1 MFVLFNNQKE
11 FIGYAD
17 QVPPSIQYYH
27 NLDNSFDINKEYWD
41 GDYDNGSLKKI
52 ETQKLNEFELES
64 DFVRKVKTLYNTE
77 ISHLLCIKQLGKIS
91 EYLNLFDSQFKE
103 MWIELQPLF
112 KKYDNIVENLK
123 NIDKL
128 EKKEETYEKFKNLL

>member
-17 QVPPSIQYYH
+17 QVPPSIQFYH
-27 NLDNSFDINKEYWD
+27 SVADSFDINKEYWD
-41 GDYDNGSLKKI
+41 GDYDIGSLKKI

-64 DFVRKVKTLYNTE
+64 DFIRKVKALYNTE
-77 ISHLLCIKQLGKIS
+77 VSHLLCIKQLGKIS
-91 EYLNLFDSQFKE
+91 EYMNLFDPQFKE
-103 MWIELQPLF
+103 MWLELQPLF
-112 KKYDNIVENLK
+112 GKYDNIVENLK

-128 EKKEETYEKFKNLL
+128 EKKEETYEKFKNIL

>member
-91 EYLNLFDSQFKE
+91 EYLNLFDSHFKE

-112 KKYDNIVENLK
+112 KKYDTIVENLK